1 MSLDFSQLKSLIID
15 GVELNQLYI
24 SNYNNLISS
33 AIDTNGTIY
42 NGCGYIEG
50 YRLSSSGA
58 LKEQSNTI
66 TSGFIPCAATSVIRI
81 AGVVWLHNINYNTYN
96 YLTYYDSNFTMLGS
110 INVNYDA
117 GGTVLH
123 PHGNL
128 AIDTSQSVITVDE
141 NGCTTF
147 QIVFEEGQ
155 DPSNIAYFRINGIG
169 QGSNMVVTVD
179 KEIQSICVFE
189 RYLYTNRVLKSTE
202 ADDVTI
208 YNGDLGYKNGYR
220 VRSGGAEGA
229 TSTGSCTGFIPVKG
243 GDIVRLSGWD
253 FANKCNENAINVAD
267 STHTNIGQFTMLPAQ
282 YGIFT
287 QSAYKEYSYGSVVQE
302 KTGVWKWIVPPAA
315 SGVAYIRVSGYSPYP
330 VENNLG
336 SKMIVTINEE
346 IV

>member
-33 AIDTNGTIY
+33 AIDTNESIY

-66 TSGFIPCAATSVIRI
+66 TSGFIPCAATSIIRI

-96 YLTYYDSNFTMLGS
+96 YLAYYDSNFTLLGS
-110 INVNYDA
+110 INVNYDS
-117 GGTVLH
+117 GGTFLH
-123 PHGNL
+123 LHGNL
-128 AIDTSQSVITVDE
+128 AIDTSQSIITADE

-179 KEIQSICVFE
+179 KEIQSVCVFE
-189 RYLYTNRVLKSTE
+189 KYFYTNRVLKSTE
-202 ADDVTI
+202 ADGETI
-208 YNGDLGYKNGYR
+208 YNGGLGYKDGYR

-229 TSTGSCTGFIPVKG
+229 AALASCTGFIHAVG
-243 GDIVRLSGWD
+243 GDIVRLSGYD
-253 FANKCNENAINVAD
+253 VKYNNNENAINVYNA
-267 STHTNIGQFTMLPAQ
+267 SHTHLGQVSANYY
-282 YGIFT
+282 YGIFADGS
-287 QSAYKEYSYGSVVQE
+287 QRWENVILEKE
-302 KTGVWKWIVPPAA
+302 GVYYWIVPE
-315 SGVAYIRVSGYSPYP
+315 GFDITYIRISGYT
-330 VENNLG
+330 LGDG
-336 SKMIVTINEE
+336 SKMIVTVNEE